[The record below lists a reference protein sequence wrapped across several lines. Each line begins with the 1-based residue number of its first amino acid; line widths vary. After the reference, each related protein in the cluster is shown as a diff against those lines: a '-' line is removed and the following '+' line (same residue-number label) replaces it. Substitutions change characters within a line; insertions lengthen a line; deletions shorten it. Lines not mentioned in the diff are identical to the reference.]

1 LDLEE
6 KGSCPEDQSSEI
18 TMKISQTPTSPSP
31 TDATDA
37 PTPSDWLELLLP
49 NQPKPRFFASDL
61 HDIFYSVGVEPDIE
75 SMSNLLKTLSSPSP
89 GEILH
94 GLQSILKDYGV
105 TFSELTTKLKYYR
118 RNCRLPLR
126 PDHSTFKLKPMK
138 KYFVGRALPLLFMP
152 VYSLWLTK
160 EYFPRATPNEI
171 AIYNIT
177 HSAINGLTSIV
188 CIMVILLILLY
199 VLSLD
204 SEMTIDGWNLFVDA
218 FNFTIIPTAV
228 AARESICWSIEGQRL
243 CETNHYYRHI
253 LVYSKFR
260 RPEMSGIE
268 AVHRM
273 FIETGEKDMV
283 DLLLTKHSAHTYA
296 RNEAMKRTKSMAPRR
311 SSIDEEIMKSKVKY
325 LNIEDEVKRVDKQ
338 YNLCVLSPNKWV
350 PLILAITFAFI
361 PTIINYTTG
370 ALTIF
375 DSSCTGIAKFAGAL
389 EILIIF
395 LTCYSTNL
403 VLLNDA
409 FAGTRCM
416 IKFARWLVNSLK
428 TENMDSSHEFRL
440 DSPDQVQA
448 FDQLHRYIFSLFF
461 WESYFHIKGFEMM
474 TLIAILA
481 CIGVFSISL
490 LNLPISGPLVLL
502 WLIGTI
508 ITAAMAFVFHSTA
521 NSHKILTK
529 DVVKCLRAQR
539 RLNNIHYEVQQ
550 NDEELGLAA
559 DLQKANLLIDDLC
572 QAIIDEHD
580 PVKLWGILPL
590 TKDNTIKM
598 AGAMAASLF
607 TTVLRIALTSK

>member
-1 LDLEE
+1 
-6 KGSCPEDQSSEI
+6 
-18 TMKISQTPTSPSP
+18 MKISQTPPTSPSP
-31 TDATDA
+31 TDATAA
-37 PTPSDWLELLLP
+37 PTPSDWLNLLLP

-61 HDIFYSVGVEPDIE
+61 HDILYSVGVEPDIE
-75 SMSNLLKTLSSPSP
+75 SMQKLLKTLSSPSP
-89 GEILH
+89 GDTLQ
-94 GLQSILKDYGV
+94 GLQSILKDFGV
-105 TFSELTTKLKYYR
+105 TFSELTTKLNYYR
-118 RNCRLPLR
+118 RNRRLPLR

-160 EYFPRATPNEI
+160 DYFPRATPNEI

-177 HSAINGLTSIV
+177 HSAINGLTITVST
-188 CIMVILLILLY
+188 MVILLILLF
-199 VLSLD
+199 LIQD

-218 FNFTIIPTAV
+218 FIFTIIPTAV
-228 AARESICWSIEGQRL
+228 AARESIVWSIEGQRL
-243 CETNHYYRHI
+243 KETNHIYRHI

-260 RPEMSGIE
+260 RPEMTGIE

-273 FIETGEKDMV
+273 FIESGEKDMV
-283 DLLLTKHSAHTYA
+283 YLLKKHSAHVYA
-296 RNEAMKRTKSMAPRR
+296 RNEAMKRKSMAPRR
-311 SSIDEEIMKSKVKY
+311 SSIDEEIMKSKVEY
-325 LNIEDEVKRVDKQ
+325 SNIEGEIKRVDKQ
-338 YNLCVLSPNKWV
+338 YNLCVLSLNKWV

-361 PTIINYTTG
+361 PTIINDMTG
-370 ALTIF
+370 VLTIF
-375 DSSCTGIAKFAGAL
+375 DRSCAGIAKFAGAL

-395 LTCYSTNL
+395 FTCYATNL

-409 FAGTRCM
+409 FASTRCM

-448 FDQLHRYIFSLFF
+448 FDQLHRYIFSMFF
-461 WESYFHIKGFEMM
+461 WESCFHIKAFEMM

-521 NSHKILTK
+521 NTHKILTK

-559 DLQKANLLIDDLC
+559 DLQKANLLLDDLC

-590 TKDNTIKM
+590 TKENTIKM

-607 TTVLRIALTSK
+607 TTVLRIAMTSK